1 MPKPDKTPSPFASLG
16 VEPPLLKALRK
27 MGWNEPSDIQ
37 KALIPPALEGKD
49 LLGQARTGTGKTGA
63 FSIPACQMVDPAG
76 HLQVLCLSPTR
87 ELAVQVVAEMRR
99 IAEGTNLHIVPVY
112 GGQRVATQ
120 IHLLGKKTQIVVG
133 TPGRVMDLIG
143 RGVLK
148 FKELKLCV
156 LDEVDRMLDIG
167 FRDDIRKILSQIKV
181 DHQTIFVSATLDDE
195 IKRLAFRHMK
205 DPVEINVSRDEI
217 TVEEIDQFYCSV
229 ERYDKYRLLKIILEE
244 EDPKLAIVFCNT
256 KAQARKIAKKLHAD
270 GLDAKE
276 IHGDLVQQRRE
287 KVMERFR
294 RHQIKLLVATDLA
307 ARGIDISAIS
317 HIINYDI
324 PEDPQVYVHRI
335 GRTARMGARGR
346 AITFVTREEGKQI
359 TEVEMLINKIV
370 EERKYDS
377 FVPRPPKEEAKP
389 AEPEKESVSR
399 YHAPVATG
407 DLDWT
412 PPANAPRKTLGSKF
426 RPRRKRR

>member
-1 MPKPDKTPSPFASLG
+1 MQKKSQSPDPFKALG
-16 VEPPLLKALRK
+16 VEPPLLQSLRK
-27 MGWNEPSDIQ
+27 MGWSKPSDIQ
-37 KALIPPALEGKD
+37 EALIPLALKGD
-49 LLGQARTGTGKTGA
+49 DVLGQARTGTGKTGA
-63 FSIPACQMVDPAG
+63 FGIPAVQLCDPTDG
-76 HLQVLCLSPTR
+76 LQVLCLSPTR

-99 IAEGTNLHIVPVY
+99 IAGDTKLHIVPVY

-133 TPGRVMDLIG
+133 TPGRVMDLMG

-148 FKELKLCV
+148 FDRLKLCV

-167 FRDDIRKILSQIKV
+167 FRDDIRRILSQIKNP
-181 DHQTIFVSATLDDE
+181 HQTIFVSATLDDE

-217 TVEEIDQFYCSV
+217 TVDEIDQFYCSV
-229 ERYDKYRLLKIILEE
+229 EPFDKYRLLKIILEE

-256 KAQARKIAKKLHAD
+256 KAQARKIAQKLHAD

-294 RHQIKLLVATDLA
+294 RHQIKLLIATDLA

-324 PEDPQVYVHRI
+324 PVDPQVYVHRI

-346 AITFVTREEGKQI
+346 AISFVTREQGKQI
-359 TEVEMLINKIV
+359 TEIEKLINKMV
-370 EERKYDS
+370 EERRYDS
-377 FVPRPPKEEAKP
+377 FKPRAPREEQKK
-389 AEPEKESVSR
+389 EPEIQTVSR
-399 YHAPVATG
+399 NDAPVATNDIG
-407 DLDWT
+407 WT
-412 PPANAPRKTLGSKF
+412 PPDNAPRKTLGSKF
-426 RPRRKRR
+426 RTRRRRR